1 MMFQVKRPSRTG
13 MSGEVKPSFPRI
25 ASPPPAAGM
34 PKSAWTKMFGVSV
47 ELKKRGSHVTGE
59 G

>member
-1 MMFQVKRPSRTG
+1 MFQVKRPSRTG
-13 MSGEVKPSFPRI
+13 MSGEVKPSLPRT
-25 ASPPPAAGM
+25 ASPLPVARM
-34 PKSAWTKMFGVSV
+34 PKSAWTKMLGVSV